1 MYCKNCGKEINE
13 GVAFCSHCGTKTNES
28 ESKTTPNEKLLK
40 CPKCKS
46 TRLTDNK
53 KGFSAGKAVAGAV
66 LAGGVGILAGAIG
79 SNKVQITCLNC
90 GHKFLPGEDADNAMT
105 KRIEKAKAQKAS
117 QEFQWKL
124 MKSPIFW
131 IILVIAIILYAYII
145 S

>member
-1 MYCKNCGKEINE
+1 MYCQKCGREIND
-13 GVAFCSHCGTKTNES
+13 GVAFCTHCGTKVNEPAS
-28 ESKTTPNEKLLK
+28 VKTTNEKLLK

-90 GHKFLPGEDADNAMT
+90 GHKFMPGEDADNARA

-117 QEFQWKL
+117 QELQWKM

-131 IILVIAIILYAYII
+131 IILVIAVGLYIHFI
-145 S
+145 G